1 MKFQKFFI
9 TILILVCSTVFS
21 FAQNFKGIIYDEL
34 QQPIAGATVVAEKT
48 ILISNNKGEFYLNK
62 NQQGKINIKIFMIG
76 FDSINQQINQEASL
90 IFIMKKSIKM
100 LDDAIVTAQKLKE
113 NAAASYD
120 LIQKQDI
127 AKNNLGQDLPY
138 LLNQIPAT
146 VITSDAGT
154 GIGYTGIRIR
164 GTDASR
170 TNVTINGIPLNDA
183 ESQGTF
189 LVNLPDLA
197 SSIDNIQ
204 VQRGVGSS
212 INGAG
217 AFGASI
223 NIQTEHNIDSA
234 GFELASGIGSFGT
247 KKWTGKFS
255 TGQLKNNWSFSG
267 RASHIQSD
275 G

>member
-1 MKFQKFFI
+1 MKFQKFLI
-9 TILILVCSTVFS
+9 TILIVVCSAVFS

-34 QQPIAGATVVAEKT
+34 QQPI
-48 ILISNNKGEFYLNK
+48 II
-62 NQQGKINIKIFMIG
+62 
-76 FDSINQQINQEASL
+76 
-90 IFIMKKSIKM
+90 

-120 LIQKQDI
+120 LIQKQAI

-234 GFELASGIGSFGT
+234 GFELASGSELELQVGHF
-247 KKWTGKFS
+247 W
-255 TGQLKNNWSFSG
+255 
-267 RASHIQSD
+267 
-275 G
+275 

>member
-1 MKFQKFFI
+1 MIGLDKMLLGNIIDTKMARASNE
-9 TILILVCSTVFS
+9 TSNKELISMICD
-21 FAQNFKGIIYDEL
+21 A
-34 QQPIAGATVVAEKT
+34 VAE
-48 ILISNNKGEFYLNK
+48 
-62 NQQGKINIKIFMIG
+62 
-76 FDSINQQINQEASL
+76 A
-90 IFIMKKSIKM
+90 
-100 LDDAIVTAQKLKE
+100 
-113 NAAASYD
+113 
-120 LIQKQDI
+120 I

-138 LLNQIPAT
+138 LLNQLPAT

-223 NIQTEHNIDSA
+223 NIQTAQITDSA
-234 GFELASGIGSFGT
+234 GFELATGSGSFGT
-247 KKWTGKFS
+247 KKWMGKF
-255 TGQLKNNWSFSG
+255 WSCL
-267 RASHIQSD
+267 
-275 G
+275 